1 MLVNDEPVTAWEIE
15 QRAGFV
21 AANSGGNPKD
31 MKAKAEA
38 RWAQIVKD
46 PKTNERFQDFM
57 RANNVQSQEQAKA
70 LQADFVKKLQADM
83 IDQIRRESRAGMVSQ
98 FRKQAQ
104 EELIEERLK
113 LQEAKKLGVEISD
126 DDAKRMLQGI
136 ADRNKMTIDQ
146 FAQQVKSTG
155 FDISTLRERLRS
167 EQAWREV
174 VRRRFGAQINI
185 NQKDVDRVLSAA
197 ATEAGE
203 DAVELQVQKVTLP
216 IPGRA
221 DQATLVRRFSEAQAL
236 QGKADGC
243 KNMASLAKAAPD
255 AKFEDSKY
263 VKPGNLPEPTRSLML
278 LAKDGDVLPPA
289 RAVQRHRDLCR
300 MRAPSSQGRREA
312 ARERHA
318 GAAAEG
324 IQRRRQAVPA
334 RPEAGSPYR
343 VSLRRHDRAI
353 PRLRLARGR
362 PPCPAAR
369 PDHRRS
375 CRNRPGHHAGR
386 LAAAGRARSAPV
398 RRVRRPRCA
407 CARAPASCIWTCR
420 WRWSAR
426 RVKRRPPS
434 PTRCRCWPRPPS
446 RLARDTAVVDTIVQ
460 ATAAV
465 AAGDCLA
472 LVTNPIAKQS
482 LQCGR
487 PAAAGPYRA
496 AGGAGRASSCRAAP
510 SAR

>member
-1 MLVNDEPVTAWEIE
+1 MPAHAAHRRCLAFVAAVLTAGLSVTAVLGVTAHAQPAKKPAQPAATQSTSKSEAVGTATKGTQAIVALVNDEPITAWEIE

-146 FAQQVKSTG
+146 FAQQVKSSG

-243 KNMASLAKAAPD
+243 KNMASLAKGAPD

-263 VKPGNLPEPTRSLML
+263 VKPANLPEPTRSLML

-289 RAVQRHRDLCR
+289 AQSNGIEIYAVC
-300 MRAPSSQGRREA
+300 GRRALKGDEKQRENALQELQQKEFNVVAKRYLHDLKQEA
-312 ARERHA
+312 HIE
-318 GAAAEG
+318 
-324 IQRRRQAVPA
+324 
-334 RPEAGSPYR
+334 YR
-343 VSLRRHDRAI
+343 
-353 PRLRLARGR
+353 
-362 PPCPAAR
+362 
-369 PDHRRS
+369 
-375 CRNRPGHHAGR
+375 
-386 LAAAGRARSAPV
+386 
-398 RRVRRPRCA
+398 
-407 CARAPASCIWTCR
+407 
-420 WRWSAR
+420 
-426 RVKRRPPS
+426 
-434 PTRCRCWPRPPS
+434 
-446 RLARDTAVVDTIVQ
+446 
-460 ATAAV
+460 
-465 AAGDCLA
+465 
-472 LVTNPIAKQS
+472 
-482 LQCGR
+482 
-487 PAAAGPYRA
+487 
-496 AGGAGRASSCRAAP
+496 
-510 SAR
+510 

>member
-1 MLVNDEPVTAWEIE
+1 MPLHAAHRRCLAFTTAVLAAGLGVTTVLGVTASAQPAKKPAKSSAAQSASRSEAVGTTPRGTQAIVVLVNDEPVTAWEVE

-46 PKTNERFQDFM
+46 PKTNDRFQDFM

-70 LQADFVKKLQADM
+70 LQAEFVKKLQSDM

-113 LQEAKKLGVEISD
+113 LQEAKKLGVDISD
-126 DDAKRMLQGI
+126 EDVKRMLQGI

-174 VRRRFGAQINI
+174 IRRRFGAQINI
-185 NQKDVDRVLSAA
+185 NQKDVDRMLSAA
-197 ATEAGE
+197 ANEAGE
-203 DAVELQVQKVTLP
+203 DAFELQVQKVTLP
-216 IPGRA
+216 ISGRA

-236 QGKADGC
+236 QGKAEGC
-243 KNMASLAKAAPD
+243 KNMASLAKETPD

-289 RAVQRHRDLCR
+289 AQANGIEIYAVC
-300 MRAPSSQGRREA
+300 GRRPLRGDEKQ
-312 ARERHA
+312 RE
-318 GAAAEG
+318 
-324 IQRRRQAVPA
+324 
-334 RPEAGSPYR
+334 
-343 VSLRRHDRAI
+343 
-353 PRLRLARGR
+353 
-362 PPCPAAR
+362 
-369 PDHRRS
+369 
-375 CRNRPGHHAGR
+375 
-386 LAAAGRARSAPV
+386 SAMLELQQKEFNV
-398 RRVRRPRCA
+398 
-407 CARAPASCIWTCR
+407 
-420 WRWSAR
+420 
-426 RVKRRPPS
+426 
-434 PTRCRCWPRPPS
+434 
-446 RLARDTAVVDTIVQ
+446 
-460 ATAAV
+460 
-465 AAGDCLA
+465 
-472 LVTNPIAKQS
+472 IAKRHLHDLKQE
-482 LQCGR
+482 
-487 PAAAGPYRA
+487 AHIEYR
-496 AGGAGRASSCRAAP
+496 
-510 SAR
+510 

>member
-1 MLVNDEPVTAWEIE
+1 MPAHAAHRRCLALVAAVLTAGLSVTAVLGVTAHAQPAKKPAQPAATQSTSKSEAVGTATKGTQAIVALVNDEPITAWEIE

-83 IDQIRRESRAGMVSQ
+83 IDQIRRKSRAGMVSQ

-146 FAQQVKSTG
+146 FAQQVKSSG

-243 KNMASLAKAAPD
+243 KNMASLAKGAPD

-263 VKPGNLPEPTRSLML
+263 VKPANLPEPTRSLML

-289 RAVQRHRDLCR
+289 AQSNGIEIYAVC
-300 MRAPSSQGRREA
+300 GRRALKGDEKQRENALQELQQKEFNVVAKRYLHDLKQEA
-312 ARERHA
+312 HIE
-318 GAAAEG
+318 
-324 IQRRRQAVPA
+324 
-334 RPEAGSPYR
+334 YR
-343 VSLRRHDRAI
+343 
-353 PRLRLARGR
+353 
-362 PPCPAAR
+362 
-369 PDHRRS
+369 
-375 CRNRPGHHAGR
+375 
-386 LAAAGRARSAPV
+386 
-398 RRVRRPRCA
+398 
-407 CARAPASCIWTCR
+407 
-420 WRWSAR
+420 
-426 RVKRRPPS
+426 
-434 PTRCRCWPRPPS
+434 
-446 RLARDTAVVDTIVQ
+446 
-460 ATAAV
+460 
-465 AAGDCLA
+465 
-472 LVTNPIAKQS
+472 
-482 LQCGR
+482 
-487 PAAAGPYRA
+487 
-496 AGGAGRASSCRAAP
+496 
-510 SAR
+510 

>member
-1 MLVNDEPVTAWEIE
+1 MPAHAAHRRCLALVAAVLTAGLSVTAVLGVTAHAQPAKKPAQPAATQSTSKSEAVGTATKGTQAIVALVNDEPITAWEIE

-83 IDQIRRESRAGMVSQ
+83 IDQIRRELRAGMVSQ

-146 FAQQVKSTG
+146 FAQQVKSSG

-243 KNMASLAKAAPD
+243 KNMASLAKGAPD

-263 VKPGNLPEPTRSLML
+263 VKPANLPEPTRSLML

-289 RAVQRHRDLCR
+289 AQSNGIEIYAVC
-300 MRAPSSQGRREA
+300 GRRALKGDEKQRENALQELQQKEFNVVAKRYLHDLKQEA
-312 ARERHA
+312 HIE
-318 GAAAEG
+318 
-324 IQRRRQAVPA
+324 
-334 RPEAGSPYR
+334 YR
-343 VSLRRHDRAI
+343 
-353 PRLRLARGR
+353 
-362 PPCPAAR
+362 
-369 PDHRRS
+369 
-375 CRNRPGHHAGR
+375 
-386 LAAAGRARSAPV
+386 
-398 RRVRRPRCA
+398 
-407 CARAPASCIWTCR
+407 
-420 WRWSAR
+420 
-426 RVKRRPPS
+426 
-434 PTRCRCWPRPPS
+434 
-446 RLARDTAVVDTIVQ
+446 
-460 ATAAV
+460 
-465 AAGDCLA
+465 
-472 LVTNPIAKQS
+472 
-482 LQCGR
+482 
-487 PAAAGPYRA
+487 
-496 AGGAGRASSCRAAP
+496 
-510 SAR
+510 

>member
-1 MLVNDEPVTAWEIE
+1 MPAHAAHRRCLALVAAVLTAGLSVTAVLGVTAHAQPAKKPAQPAATQSTSKSEAVGTATKGTQAIVALVNDEPITAWEIE

-146 FAQQVKSTG
+146 FAQQVKSSG

-243 KNMASLAKAAPD
+243 KNMASLAKGAPD

-263 VKPGNLPEPTRSLML
+263 VKPANLPEPTRSLML

-289 RAVQRHRDLCR
+289 AQSNGIEIYAVC
-300 MRAPSSQGRREA
+300 GRRALKGDEKQRENALQELQQKEFNVVAKRYLHDLKQEA
-312 ARERHA
+312 HIE
-318 GAAAEG
+318 
-324 IQRRRQAVPA
+324 
-334 RPEAGSPYR
+334 YR
-343 VSLRRHDRAI
+343 
-353 PRLRLARGR
+353 
-362 PPCPAAR
+362 
-369 PDHRRS
+369 
-375 CRNRPGHHAGR
+375 
-386 LAAAGRARSAPV
+386 
-398 RRVRRPRCA
+398 
-407 CARAPASCIWTCR
+407 
-420 WRWSAR
+420 
-426 RVKRRPPS
+426 
-434 PTRCRCWPRPPS
+434 
-446 RLARDTAVVDTIVQ
+446 
-460 ATAAV
+460 
-465 AAGDCLA
+465 
-472 LVTNPIAKQS
+472 
-482 LQCGR
+482 
-487 PAAAGPYRA
+487 
-496 AGGAGRASSCRAAP
+496 
-510 SAR
+510 